1 MGEIAERAGQLRR
14 RLPAVADEDVSAY
27 SVVSAAAAGEERTAA
42 LERASGPPREV
53 AESAAE
59 LSRLAAEV
67 VDAGDWPFTP
77 DAAVA
82 AQLAAAA
89 AGGGLG
95 AGHGKPGR
103 RMTTGRNSVL
113 EPTLVDTAEAALRER
128 LAPGR
133 ARPGDRLP
141 PEKQL
146 AEGLGISRGTLRLA
160 LERLE
165 ANGEIVRRQGSGT
178 FVGRVASPPAFSE
191 GLEVLE
197 SYASL
202 ARRQGKRLSVRN
214 LQIEQAPVPGYVAEA
229 LGLRRKER
237 ATLVHRTL
245 LADGSVAAYMRD
257 VVHPAVDLGPLEE
270 LGAALETGLMV
281 LDVLVEHGAS
291 ISFARTTVRPR
302 LIEPGSRLGEAI
314 GANRVTA
321 ALELVELIHGTGGGT
336 IQHSSSVFTPGSIDL
351 HVIRSFHPSAEG

>member
-1 MGEIAERAGQLRR
+1 MSTVLQPSL
-14 RLPAVADEDVSAY
+14 VD
-27 SVVSAAAAGEERTAA
+27 
-42 LERASGPPREV
+42 
-53 AESAAE
+53 
-59 LSRLAAEV
+59 AAEV
-67 VDAGDWPFTP
+67 
-77 DAAVA
+77 
-82 AQLAAAA
+82 
-89 AGGGLG
+89 
-95 AGHGKPGR
+95 
-103 RMTTGRNSVL
+103 
-113 EPTLVDTAEAALRER
+113 ALRER

-141 PEKQL
+141 PEKEL

-165 ANGEIVRRQGSGT
+165 SNGEIVRRQGSGT

-214 LQIEQAPVPGYVAEA
+214 LQIEQAPVPGFVAEA
-229 LGLRRKER
+229 LGLRRKAR
-237 ATLVHRTL
+237 ATLIHRTL

-257 VVHPAVDLGPLEE
+257 VVHPEVELGPPEQLE
-270 LGAALETGLMV
+270 GALESGRMV
-281 LDVLVEHGAS
+281 MDVLVDYGAS

-302 LIEPGSRLGEAI
+302 LVEPGSRLGEAI
-314 GANRVTA
+314 AATRVTA
-321 ALELVELIHGTGGGT
+321 ALELVELIHGTGGEA